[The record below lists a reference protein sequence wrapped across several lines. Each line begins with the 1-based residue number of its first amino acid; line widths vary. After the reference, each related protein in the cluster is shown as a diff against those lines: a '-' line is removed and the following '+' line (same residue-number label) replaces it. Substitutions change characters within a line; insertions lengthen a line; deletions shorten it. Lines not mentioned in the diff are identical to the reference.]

1 MLDIKNGMHCLS
13 SNVSVETRSKCFD
26 LCRKTIMAE
35 TIEKEKKKVG
45 PSSYKNDNPRLLR

>member
-1 MLDIKNGMHCLS
+1 MLDIKNGMHCLN
-13 SNVSVETRSKCFD
+13 SNVSVETKSKCFD